1 MTQYHKSSTKRSTA
15 VSRFRGAALSCG
27 ILWAFA
33 AGAGA
38 QQASARYDYQI
49 EVAQHRLVKLGYQLG
64 TIDGRLGKQT
74 VEALRTFQ
82 QDQALPKT
90 GRPNKQTLEALE
102 RAAPGRIRHTR
113 LTTQGLV
120 GYLNQ
125 EIGKCR
131 QDNPSAILANRMA
144 RGLRLSLREDVLTLK
159 TSYEVTPYDESQQL
173 LRAVKHGRRF
183 RIATRTV
190 NIDSLVIE
198 TVDEQPA
205 SPCYRLRLGCLESE
219 SCITEGYANQR
230 EALTAVFAAE
240 SLDGPALRK
249 TWHRLLSRLG
259 AGQKPK
265 PEQGTTEPAAASATA
280 SGPEDSQPAD

>member
-1 MTQYHKSSTKRSTA
+1 MGNNSQTA
-15 VSRFRGAALSCG
+15 ALKRFRGTALSCG
-27 ILWAFA
+27 LLWAFA

-38 QQASARYDYQI
+38 QQASPPYDYKI

-90 GRPNKQTLEALE
+90 GSPNKQTLEALE

-144 RGLRLSLREDVLTLK
+144 HGLRLYLREDALTLR

-173 LRAVKHGRRF
+173 LKAVKHGRRF
-183 RIATRTV
+183 RIAPRTV

-198 TVDEQPA
+198 TVDEQRV
-205 SPCYRLRLGCLESE
+205 SPCYRLRIGCLEGK

-230 EALTAVFAAE
+230 EALTAVFAAG
-240 SLDGPALRK
+240 SLDGLALRK

-259 AGQKPK
+259 AGQNPEL
-265 PEQGTTEPAAASATA
+265 EQGATEPAAAPATA
-280 SGPEDSQPAD
+280 PGPEDSQPAD